1 MSVREM
7 RRKRAEDRALIG
19 LQGFR
24 ERRRQA
30 AGESWEGDAWVSA
43 RDVAAETGEPVRS
56 TARALLRMVASGRV
70 AAIIQAFRDREYRP
84 RERRLYQLRTGV
96 EVGLWP
102 AWAMPLVAAA
112 RPAIEEV
119 EDEQSGI

>member
-1 MSVREM
+1 MSVRDM

-30 AGESWEGDAWVSA
+30 TEGDAWVSA

-84 RERRLYQLRTGV
+84 RERRLYQLRSGIDV
-96 EVGLWP
+96 DVWP
-102 AWAMPLVAAA
+102 AWAMLKVVAA
-112 RPAIEEV
+112 RPAVEEGK
-119 EDEQSGI
+119 DEQAGI